1 MASLICCKL
10 VQYGPALPVVQIQIL
25 SSNLHY
31 LIQRLMCR
39 DSACQHSFLKR
50 LFLSAVLLLTKDA
63 RGRNSNYGQIQ
74 FVSHPEDRLP
84 APGSEKHHAG
94 FASAQTGGPNPQH
107 CLSTGAV
114 AVATA
119 AAAACTLWNVCPVMS
134 KAGDLK
140 KTGKKR
146 RDDVWLE
153 QQSSSAAWRRTA
165 VYGLEVR
172 STGHVETS
180 SRPPQTARN
189 GVKRLSDVSF

>member
-1 MASLICCKL
+1 
-10 VQYGPALPVVQIQIL
+10 
-25 SSNLHY
+25 
-31 LIQRLMCR
+31 MCR
-39 DSACQHSFLKR
+39 DSACQRSFLKR

-63 RGRNSNYGQIQ
+63 HGLNSNYRQIQ

-94 FASAQTGGPNPQH
+94 FASAQTGGPNPQQ

-114 AVATA
+114 AVAT

-140 KTGKKR
+140 KTGNNR
-146 RDDVWLE
+146 RSDIWLE
-153 QQSSSAAWRRTA
+153 QQSSSAAWRRTP
-165 VYGLEVR
+165 VDGLEVR
-172 STGHVETS
+172 NTSHAETS
-180 SRPPQTARN
+180 SRPPQTARK